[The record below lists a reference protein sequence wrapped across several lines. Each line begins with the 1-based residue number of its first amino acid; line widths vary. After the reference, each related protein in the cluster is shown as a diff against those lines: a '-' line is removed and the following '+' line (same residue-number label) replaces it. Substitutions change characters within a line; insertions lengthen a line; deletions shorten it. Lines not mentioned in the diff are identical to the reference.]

1 MTELYLVRHG
11 EPTRIAW
18 GEAGAARPLTA
29 LGRAQ
34 AAQRGAWLAARGPF
48 DALYCSPL
56 VRARATARI
65 VGAAVGLEP
74 RVVPALAEWDPPFYT
89 LPVRWLV
96 DTFLGPASHSRV
108 RGSAVGRGLR
118 GDWWLVRVGRRRLP
132 AWGRFVRR
140 VGGVTAARAAR
151 HPGGRLILVSHGG
164 TIRATLSTF
173 GVPPPRLYHMD
184 AVGLCSVSILH
195 LPEDGGAPTVAC
207 FDDCATIPDRL
218 PAE

>member
-11 EPTRIAW
+11 QPARIAW
-18 GEAGAARPLTA
+18 GESRDVRPLTA

-34 AAQRGAWLAARGPF
+34 AARRGAWLAARGPF

-56 VRARATARI
+56 QRAHDTARI
-65 VGAAVGLEP
+65 IGAVVGLEP
-74 RVVPALAEWDPPFYT
+74 RIVPALAEWEPPPYT

-96 DTFLGPASHSRV
+96 AALLGPGSNSRV
-108 RGSAVGRGLR
+108 RDSAVGQRLR
-118 GDWWLVRVGRRRLP
+118 GDWWLARLARRLT

-140 VGGVTAARAAR
+140 VGRTTAALTAR
-151 HPGGRLILVSHGG
+151 HSGARLILVSHGG
-164 TIRATLSTF
+164 TIRATLTYF

-195 LPEDGGAPTVAC
+195 LPEGGSGPTVAC
-207 FDDCATIPDRL
+207 FDDCATIPHSRPDD
-218 PAE
+218 